1 MVTIETN
8 TRKNKK
14 REKTFLKVLIVQ
26 YIYASHFPLFFFF
39 LILYDPHF
47 VKNQKTK
54 RSVFVDG
61 QDLDEIQMKSKWSLQ
76 SSLNLFGNQVFYRA
90 RAI

>member
-1 MVTIETN
+1 MTGQNLTI
-8 TRKNKK
+8 
-14 REKTFLKVLIVQ
+14 
-26 YIYASHFPLFFFF
+26 F

-76 SSLNLFGNQVFYRA
+76 SSLNLFGNQVFYRT